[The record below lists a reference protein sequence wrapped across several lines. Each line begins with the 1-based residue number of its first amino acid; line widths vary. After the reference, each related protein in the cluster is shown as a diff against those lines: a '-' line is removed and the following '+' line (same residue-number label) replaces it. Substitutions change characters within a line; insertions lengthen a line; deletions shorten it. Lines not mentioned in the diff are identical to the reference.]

1 MKRFLL
7 PIFLLCTF
15 LHSAEKNIDRSVTL
29 LYTCRLSGK
38 FDFDEDGRKGLAT
51 ISEIKRRELESVYRE
66 KGIVLLLSRG
76 LTFSEGEESSFKL
89 LKTALFDTVLL
100 SPEEMDILEKNPN
113 LLKLDLPI
121 IANREN
127 SLGIGTE
134 KYFEMEGIGIKV
146 SNFLLKKLPHNP
158 TQPVLLNLVFW
169 EPGSKPDLEN
179 IPRKLPVIYFTPSG
193 MSSAFSFS
201 KNVTTAECPESG
213 DVLGKIKLTYRKG
226 ELIRQH
232 QEFISLNTKNSP
244 NSWIEPFKPTL
255 DEIQK

>member
-1 MKRFLL
+1 MKRIF
-7 PIFLLCTF
+7 PIFLIFTTLLF
-15 LHSAEKNIDRSVTL
+15 SGEKNTDRSVTL
-29 LYTCRLSGK
+29 LYTCNLSGK

-51 ISEIKRRELESVYRE
+51 ISEIKRRELETVYGER
-66 KGIVLLLSRG
+66 GIVLLLSRG
-76 LTFSEGEESSFKL
+76 MTFSDTEESSYKL

-100 SPEEMDILEKNPN
+100 SSEELDNLEKNPN

-134 KYFEMEGIGIKV
+134 KYFEIDGVGIKV
-146 SNFLLKKLPHNP
+146 SNYLIKKLPHNP
-158 TQPVLLNLVFW
+158 SQPVFLNLVFW
-169 EPGSKPDLEN
+169 EPGTVPNFDS
-179 IPRKLPVIYFTPSG
+179 IPKKLPVIYLTPFG

-201 KNVTTAECPESG
+201 KNATTAECPESG
-213 DVLGKIKLTYRKG
+213 DILGKIKLTYRKG

-244 NSWIEPFKPTL
+244 NAWIEPYKPAL
-255 DEIQK
+255 EEIQK